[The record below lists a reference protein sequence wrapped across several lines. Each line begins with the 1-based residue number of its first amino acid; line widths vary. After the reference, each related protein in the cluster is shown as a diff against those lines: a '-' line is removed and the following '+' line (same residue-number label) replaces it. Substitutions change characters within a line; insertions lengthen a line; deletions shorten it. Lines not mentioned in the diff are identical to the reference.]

1 MDSWLLW
8 GTIGKIYKECKSE
21 CIGMRVLNRSGFY
34 VSLVQIFQFL
44 GVLIIRSILKIL
56 WLIWSM
62 LYVAGLSN
70 KAIGDVDDVDV
81 ELIIYLSYKS

>member
-1 MDSWLLW
+1 
-8 GTIGKIYKECKSE
+8 
-21 CIGMRVLNRSGFY
+21 MRVLNRSGFY